1 MTYVL
6 GLTGGIASGKST
18 VSALF
23 RQLGLSVIDADQVAR
38 EVVAPGTSGLEQI
51 KTVFGA
57 EMVTADGQLDRARLG
72 NLVFAHPQ
80 ERRRLDTIMAPLIRQ
95 QIMVQLV
102 SAQRRQEPMIVLDA
116 PLLIEQHYCELC
128 DGIMVVSVT
137 PATQLNRLIL
147 RDHLS
152 VQAARQRITAQIS
165 DSERRHFA
173 TVVIDNN
180 GEVEATRRQVIEWL
194 QNNGWGKLAS
204 KRGESR

>member
-23 RQLGLSVIDADQVAR
+23 RQLEVPVIDADQVAR
-38 EVVAPGTSGLEQI
+38 DVVAPGSPGLRRI
-51 KTVFGA
+51 KATFGA
-57 EMVTADGQLDRARLG
+57 EMVTTAGQLDRSRLG
-72 NLVFAHPQ
+72 RLVFAHPR
-80 ERRRLDTIMAPLIRQ
+80 ERQRLDVITAPLIRQ
-95 QIMVQLV
+95 QITAQL
-102 SAQRRQEPMIVLDA
+102 SKAQTSQEPLVVLDA
-116 PLLIEQHYCELC
+116 PLLIEQHYDKLC

-137 PATQLNRLIL
+137 PATQLKRLIL

-152 VQAARQRITAQIS
+152 PQAAQQRIAAQIS
-165 DSERRHFA
+165 ASERRRFA
-173 TVVIDNN
+173 TVVIDND

-194 QNNGWGKLAS
+194 QTNGWGDLTS

>member
-23 RQLGLSVIDADQVAR
+23 RQLGFLVIDADQVAR
-38 EVVAPGTSGLEQI
+38 DVVAPGTPGLKRIEAA
-51 KTVFGA
+51 FGPQ
-57 EMVTADGQLDRARLG
+57 MVTAGGQLDRARLG
-72 NLVFAHPQ
+72 KIVFAHPQ
-80 ERRRLDTIMAPLIRQ
+80 ERSRLDAITAPLIRQ
-95 QIMVQLV
+95 QITTRLTEARQQQVPLV
-102 SAQRRQEPMIVLDA
+102 VVDA
-116 PLLIEQHYCELC
+116 PLLIEQHYVELC

-137 PATQLNRLIL
+137 AITQLNRLIS

-152 VQAARQRITAQIS
+152 MQAARQRIAAQIS
-165 DSERRHFA
+165 DRERRRFA

-194 QNNGWGKLAS
+194 QINGWKKTTS
-204 KRGESR
+204 KRGEGR

>member
-23 RQLGLSVIDADQVAR
+23 RQLGIPVIDADQVAR
-38 EVVAPGTSGLEQI
+38 NVVAPATSGLERI
-51 KTVFGA
+51 KMVFGA
-57 EMVTADGQLDRARLG
+57 EMVTANGQLDRARLG
-72 NLVFAHPQ
+72 NLIFAHPQ
-80 ERRRLDTIMAPLIRQ
+80 DRQRLDAIIAPLIRR
-95 QIMVQLV
+95 QITAQLV
-102 SAQRRQEPMIVLDA
+102 SAQKHRKAMVVLDA
-116 PLLIEQHYCELC
+116 PLLIEQHYGELC

-137 PATQLNRLIL
+137 PPTQLKRLIL

-152 VQAARQRITAQIS
+152 VQAARQRIAAQIS
-165 DSERRHFA
+165 DSERQRFA
-173 TVVIDNN
+173 TVVVDNN

-194 QNNGWGKLAS
+194 QTNGWEELAS